1 MQIAPDIELVVGVSQ
16 PWGEYL
22 AREEHTYLPLVFLD
36 TLLRAG
42 LRLSALDLEIAMGID
57 PRGSYCRDL
66 LEISRLMDSFAV
78 LGTPLHVSLCFP
90 SSSEMDSNAESEQE
104 LTAGYWHGGFTPEAQ
119 RDWAVA
125 VAALAAVKQVCR

>member
-1 MQIAPDIELVVGVSQ
+1 
-16 PWGEYL
+16 
-22 AREEHTYLPLVFLD
+22 
-36 TLLRAG
+36 
-42 LRLSALDLEIAMGID
+42 
-57 PRGSYCRDL
+57 
-66 LEISRLMDSFAV
+66 MDSFAV

-125 VAALAAVKQVCR
+125 VAALAAVKPFVQGVYWGQLSDAMPHRFPNCGLLDHANQPKPVFTGLRQFRESHLR